1 MREPLVLDNT
11 KRSTFNLC
19 KAKYN
24 LQHNHGFQSDY
35 GSTALRYGSTWHGIQ
50 EGFNRWIKEHGWYKT
65 QEEFVAALSAGL
77 ELGIKVW
84 EKESKDKQFYTD
96 FKNYNTAADAFN
108 QFLTFFAEDKEHI
121 EIINTEKKFSC
132 PIEPE
137 NEAEARLLA
146 KLPPVVFTGKID
158 LCIKMDNMNWLLDF
172 KTTGWYLDKVIQ
184 QANRSSQLI
193 GYSYASREVLDF
205 EASGCLCSFH
215 SLNSTKS
222 KITGEYGKVRFDFR
236 RVPQIYTDSDI
247 SAWKLG
253 FLDTCA
259 GIQRAKEEDLWPQSF
274 DNCYQYGAC
283 PYLKLCQQHVP
294 VEDLNLEGFHVAFW
308 DVLKED

>member
-146 KLPPVVFTGKID
+146 KLPPVVFTG
-158 LCIKMDNMNWLLDF
+158 
-172 KTTGWYLDKVIQ
+172 
-184 QANRSSQLI
+184 
-193 GYSYASREVLDF
+193 
-205 EASGCLCSFH
+205 
-215 SLNSTKS
+215 
-222 KITGEYGKVRFDFR
+222 
-236 RVPQIYTDSDI
+236 
-247 SAWKLG
+247 
-253 FLDTCA
+253 
-259 GIQRAKEEDLWPQSF
+259 
-274 DNCYQYGAC
+274 
-283 PYLKLCQQHVP
+283 
-294 VEDLNLEGFHVAFW
+294 
-308 DVLKED
+308 